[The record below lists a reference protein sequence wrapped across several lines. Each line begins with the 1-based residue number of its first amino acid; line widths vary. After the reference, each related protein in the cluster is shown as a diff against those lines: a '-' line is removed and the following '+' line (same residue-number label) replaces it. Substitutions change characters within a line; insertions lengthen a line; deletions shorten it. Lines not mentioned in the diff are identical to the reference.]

1 MIRELVGCFAAFAIL
16 SSPAVFAAEK
26 EFTDEKFT
34 LAIGAYGVFR
44 YDSNALLT
52 SRDFGVGL
60 AFSPEDLLGLDSR
73 QTVLRLEG
81 TWLFRPSHA
90 LTFSWYDISSSNSI
104 SVERDFEWV
113 DQDGNTI
120 TIPIGASVGSR
131 LDYNI
136 LKLGYS
142 WSFYNS
148 EKVRLSAGAGLHMTE
163 ITLGLN
169 AETTSTG
176 VNASSGKTTLP
187 LPVVSFALNYQVTPR
202 FSWYLKTEVFA
213 LSFDDWRGAYDDA
226 TVGVEYRVMEWLGIG
241 VALNNNSLRIVEE
254 NPDTRFEFENRINGA
269 MLFLRGHF

>member
-1 MIRELVGCFAAFAIL
+1 MIRELVGCFAALAIL

-241 VALNNNSLRIVEE
+241 VALNNNSLRVVEE

>member
-1 MIRELVGCFAAFAIL
+1 MIRELVGCFAGFAIL

-90 LTFSWYDISSSNSI
+90 LTFSWYDISSSSSI

-163 ITLGLN
+163 ITLALN

-213 LSFDDWRGAYDDA
+213 LSLDDWRGAYDDA

-241 VALNNNSLRIVEE
+241 VALNNNSLRVVEE

>member
-202 FSWYLKTEVFA
+202 FSWYLKSEVFA

-241 VALNNNSLRIVEE
+241 VALNNNSLRVVEE

>member
-202 FSWYLKTEVFA
+202 FSWYLKSEVFA

-241 VALNNNSLRIVEE
+241 VALNNNSLRVIEE